1 MRFEKAE
8 EAESRG
14 EFGRLLLEAV
24 KKFPAAHAEFL
35 RLAEREE
42 AARETRS
49 GGCERCRGRRVIED
63 GEE

>member
-24 KKFPAAHAEFL
+24 KKYPAAHCGVSAVGGTRRGGARDEEWRL
-35 RLAEREE
+35 RALPGKA
-42 AARETRS
+42 
-49 GGCERCRGRRVIED
+49 GD
-63 GEE
+63 